1 MIAQKF
7 NTTVDQVENTIKPYK
22 FDVDCT
28 DAEWRTA
35 SASACTS
42 LETRIKSH
50 NDEMRTIRA
59 EVGRRRMR
67 HAAAYL
73 TSSAKDGGN
82 GEAPFPID
90 ILDKART
97 VASLTYQTQV
107 MSMRL
112 AAIKSRA
119 CRSSESRACCPE
131 IYLHM
136 LTDKLPPRPCLSM
149 WSYWYFLNRTH

>member
-1 MIAQKF
+1 MWIARTRNGVLHRHPLAHRWRLGLNRIMMKCGPFVQRWDEGGCDMPLPTSHHPQK
-7 NTTVDQVENTIKPYK
+7 
-22 FDVDCT
+22 
-28 DAEWRTA
+28 
-35 SASACTS
+35 
-42 LETRIKSH
+42 
-50 NDEMRTIRA
+50 M
-59 EVGRRRMR
+59 
-67 HAAAYL
+67 
-73 TSSAKDGGN
+73 GGN

-107 MSMRL
+107 MSMGL